1 MIESRGKHSSQ
12 SPLTYEPNNSYCHVS
27 AEGICCCNMHMGGI
41 KDMGQSAVRELMI
54 EWINPFFNKLE
65 LDRVVGWQLDSN
77 FDDLHWV

>member
-1 MIESRGKHSSQ
+1 
-12 SPLTYEPNNSYCHVS
+12 
-27 AEGICCCNMHMGGI
+27 MGGI